1 MNGSECV
8 NAANNQIQNV
18 ANKVNPFCTFMT
30 NVLCLIILLAYFA
43 NNVDPDKTAPL
54 ETCHS
59 DQVSWC

>member
-8 NAANNQIQNV
+8 NAAENQIVKV
-18 ANKVNPFCTFMT
+18 ANKVNPFNTFMK
-30 NVLCLIILLAYFA
+30 NAVCFIIFLVYFA

-59 DQVSWC
+59 DQV